1 MSALTFPGYRRPN
14 GDVGIRNHLLII
26 PTVICANQV
35 CTRIAQIVPETVA
48 IPHQHGCS
56 QIGADKQRTFDVLAG
71 TGKNPNVGGVLI
83 VSLGCEVIDP
93 QALAEAIKVTGK
105 PVEVIDIQEVGGSV
119 KAIQLGT
126 ELARRMR
133 EELDRIEKTDI
144 PFAELKIGVKCGGS
158 DATSGL
164 ASNPALGAAA
174 DSLIRE
180 GGTVVIGETTEII
193 GAEHVLAGRCR
204 TPDISQRLY
213 EIVDRFEKE
222 VERMGADMRG
232 GNPSPGNIA
241 GGLSTIE
248 EKSLGCISKCG
259 TAPIEGVIEYA
270 EAIPSGGLYFMDSP
284 GNDIECVSGMA
295 AGGVHLVCFTTGRG
309 TPTGSAVVPV
319 IKITGNKQMYER
331 MTDNMDVDVSDM
343 LSGTMT
349 LEEAGERI
357 WREIREVSHGK
368 LTKAEILGHQ
378 EFSINRIGPSL

>member
-1 MSALTFPGYRRPN
+1 MSMTFQGYRRPN
-14 GDVGIRNHLLII
+14 GEVGIRNHLLII

-35 CTRIAQIVPETVA
+35 CNRIQQLVPNTVA

-56 QIGADKQRTFDVLAG
+56 QIGADKERTFDVLAG

-83 VSLGCEVIDP
+83 VSLGCEVVDP
-93 QALAEAIKVTGK
+93 VQLGDEIRKTGK
-105 PVEVIDIQEVGGSV
+105 PVEVFDIQSAGGSV
-119 KAIQLGT
+119 KAIQHGV
-126 ELARRMR
+126 ELAGKMR
-133 EELDRIEKTDI
+133 ALLDAMEKVDI
-144 PFAELKIGVKCGGS
+144 PLSELKVGVKCGGS

-164 ASNPALGAAA
+164 ASNPALGVAA
-174 DSLIRE
+174 DALIGE
-180 GGTVVIGETTEII
+180 GGTIVIGETTEII

-204 TPDISQRLY
+204 TPEIADNLY
-213 EIVDRFEKE
+213 HIVDRFEKE

-259 TAPIEGVIEYA
+259 TAPIEGIVEYA
-270 EAIPSGGLYFMDSP
+270 EKVPKGGLYFMDSP

-309 TPTGSAVVPV
+309 TPTGSAVIPV
-319 IKITGNKQMYER
+319 IKITGNRLCAER
-331 MTDNMDVDVSDM
+331 MADNMDVDVSG
-343 LSGTMT
+343 L
-349 LEEAGERI
+349 LEGEYSLQEAGERI
-357 WREIREVSHGK
+357 WDEILAVSSGK
-368 LTKAEILGHQ
+368 LTTAEALGHA

>member
-1 MSALTFPGYRRPN
+1 MKTFQGYRRPN

-26 PTVICANQV
+26 PTVICSNQV
-35 CTRIAQIVPETVA
+35 VNRISQLVPDTVA

-56 QIGADKQRTFDVLAG
+56 QIGADKERTFEVLAG

-93 QALAEAIKVTGK
+93 VALGEAIRVTGK
-105 PVEVIDIQEVGGSV
+105 PVEVFDIQSVGGSV
-119 KAIQLGT
+119 KAIQHGV

-133 EELDRIEKTDI
+133 ALLDQEEKTAI
-144 PFAELKIGVKCGGS
+144 PLSELKVGVKCGGS

-174 DSLIRE
+174 DSLISE
-180 GGTVVIGETTEII
+180 GGGIVIGETTEII
-193 GAEHVLAGRCR
+193 GAEHVLAERCR
-204 TPDISQRLY
+204 TPEVSKRLY
-213 EIVDRFEKE
+213 SIVERFEKE

-241 GGLSTIE
+241 GGLTTIE

-259 TAPIEGVIEYA
+259 TAPIEGIVEYA
-270 EAIPSGGLYFMDSP
+270 EHIPRGGLYFMDSP

-295 AGGVHLVCFTTGRG
+295 AGGAHIVCFTTGRG
-309 TPTGSAVVPV
+309 TPTGAAVVPV
-319 IKITGNKQMYER
+319 IKITGNKKMYER
-331 MTDNMDVDVSDM
+331 MTDNMDVDVSDLLEGT
-343 LSGTMT
+343 LSM
-349 LEEAGERI
+349 EAAGDRI
-357 WREIREVSHGK
+357 WQEIQEVAAGK
-368 LTKAEILGHQ
+368 LTKAEVLGHN

>member
-1 MSALTFPGYRRPN
+1 MSSTFHGFRRAN
-14 GDVGIRNHLLII
+14 GEVGIRNHLLII

-35 CTRIAQIVPETVA
+35 CTRITQLVPDTVA

-56 QIGADKQRTFDVLAG
+56 QIGADKERTFDVLAG
-71 TGKNPNVGGVLI
+71 TGKNPNVGGVI
-83 VSLGCEVIDP
+83 IISLGCEVIDP
-93 QALAEAIKVTGK
+93 EALAEAIKVTGK
-105 PVEVIDIQEVGGSV
+105 PVEVFDIQSVGGSV
-119 KAIQLGT
+119 KAIQHGT

-133 EELDRIEKTDI
+133 EQLDRQQKTSI
-144 PFAELKIGVKCGGS
+144 SFSELKIGVKCGGS

-164 ASNPALGAAA
+164 ASNPALGVAA

-204 TPDISQRLY
+204 TPEISEQLY
-213 EIVDRFEKE
+213 HIVDRFEKE

-270 EAIPSGGLYFMDSP
+270 EAIPSTGLYFMDSP

-295 AGGVHLVCFTTGRG
+295 AGGAHLVCFTTGRG
-309 TPTGSAVVPV
+309 TPTGSAVIPV
-319 IKITGNKQMYER
+319 IKITGNKKMFER
-331 MTDNMDVDVSDM
+331 MSDNMDVDVSDM
-343 LSGTMT
+343 LSGTLT
-349 LEEAGERI
+349 LADAGEKI
-357 WREIREVSHGK
+357 WDEIREVSRGK
-368 LTKAEILGHQ
+368 LTTAEVLGHT